1 MDEEASFA
9 NLLASTTMPS
19 RPSWDASSPSAGGA
33 DADPWANPFSSA
45 SSTSHLTDAHSIPFA
60 STTLPEFNNNAG
72 FGPESPREE
81 VSPYVQR
88 LQDDAEIGVGK
99 MPDPPSVIAA
109 REQSQSTINAAPS
122 PFDSTS
128 HGVYAS
134 SAFATPT
141 TLEPDSNPF
150 GTAASAAAGVGVGA
164 ARDPAQTPF
173 VPPQTQQSPIA
184 STTQIPSAGTGAKK
198 GLPSDLI
205 DEDLMAASDPEQSL
219 KKAFVKSA
227 QPARSSA
234 TPSNSGVQSGDNSS
248 KGGTKGPE
256 KKAYVFTPGSSKKQ
270 EPEVKESK
278 EVKTAMGKEE
288 DNEVEDKEEKAQ
300 FKVEDDAKAIQLE
313 GKQGKAGKGEELE
326 KAENEDEQ
334 TQDAEQKDEVKKAE
348 SPTTPTKNDLV
359 SVIPPSK
366 DAQETTPT
374 AITPVAFQIQ
384 PQHSSTES
392 ESESESS
399 GQPKSP
405 TAIPLPASA
414 LPTPIVSRVP
424 TPLPTKSDV
433 PDNSSVLATPS
444 IDRVSVSPLDAP
456 TQPADEDF
464 GFKSLSIGGSAITAP
479 PVPQK
484 ETWED
489 KVISPP
495 SSRFGG
501 RGWGAMDEDDGGDD
515 SDGLFGR
522 GGPSVIASAGASASA
537 RSDPWGGSND
547 PSSGGSGWGEQSME
561 EALASTGP
569 SSSSRHSESTSNGGL
584 ASPSRLDTSISSSSG
599 APTSP
604 DGSTVQTPTTSPR
617 KKLSSI
623 PVFQISVGDPTRVG
637 DPVRGYTVYTVKTQT
652 TSPHYRKG
660 AFSVLRRFSDFLWL
674 FEVLTSNNPGVIVP
688 PVPGKHTFGRFQD
701 QFIETRRAA
710 LQRCLGKIT
719 SHPVLQL
726 DPDLRLF
733 LESDSFAYESK
744 ARRQEVQAAE
754 KHSASL
760 LSGWTGPKFVEHDD
774 WFDSR
779 KNFLDSLE
787 SQLKGLSKSIE
798 LSSKNRLELSQSISE
813 LAETITALSESDLGT
828 ALSTTLAHLASIAEK
843 EKESSEEQAKDEV
856 VEILNLADEYV
867 RFIGSVRGAFGG
879 RVKAWTAWQNQE
891 KEVTRVKA
899 QREKLRAQ
907 GKLGDRAQ
915 SSLAE
920 VAEAERKARDL
931 HGTYDHLSR
940 LTKSEFV
947 RFERE
952 RIVEFKAT
960 LERYLEGMMDREREL
975 IGAWE
980 GLHKE
985 IVGLV
990 DRSGSGRNG
999 GGGAN
1004 GASD

>member
-9 NLLASTTMPS
+9 NLLASTTLPS
-19 RPSWDASSPSAGGA
+19 RPSWDASSPAGGA
-33 DADPWANPFSSA
+33 EADPWANPFSS
-45 SSTSHLTDAHSIPFA
+45 SSTLLSDAHSNPFA
-60 STTLPEFNNNAG
+60 STFPTSTATSSTLPTFAA
-72 FGPESPREE
+72 PESPREE
-81 VSPYVQR
+81 ISPYVQR
-88 LQDDAEIGVGK
+88 LQDDAELGVGK

-109 REQSQSTINAAPS
+109 REQSQSQTQAQSTSFIAPRS
-122 PFDSTS
+122 PFDPNP

-141 TLEPDSNPF
+141 ALEVESNPF
-150 GTAASAAAGVGVGA
+150 GSSSSSTAIATAQ
-164 ARDPAQTPF
+164 DPAQAPF
-173 VPPQTQQSPIA
+173 IPPQTQQSPIA
-184 STTQIPSAGTGAKK
+184 TSHAPSTAAGGKK

-219 KKAFVKSA
+219 KKAFVKSKPKPRPSTPNA
-227 QPARSSA
+227 SSTDA
-234 TPSNSGVQSGDNSS
+234 NSS
-248 KGGTKGPE
+248 GGAESKATE
-256 KKAYVFTPGSSKKQ
+256 KKAYVFTPGSSKKKDAIKD
-270 EPEVKESK
+270 EKDEKDEKAVRVEGDEHKAETVVNGSESTSEQDGK
-278 EVKTAMGKEE
+278 TTQLNAKTVRGGHDGGVKTADDG
-288 DNEVEDKEEKAQ
+288 EKTLDESVK
-300 FKVEDDAKAIQLE
+300 KVEVTE
-313 GKQGKAGKGEELE
+313 P
-326 KAENEDEQ
+326 
-334 TQDAEQKDEVKKAE
+334 E
-348 SPTTPTKNDLV
+348 SPSTPTK
-359 SVIPPSK
+359 K
-366 DAQETTPT
+366 DAASAASTSPSTESKHSTPT
-374 AITPVAFQIQ
+374 ATTRVASQSQ
-384 PQHSSTES
+384 S
-392 ESESESS
+392 E
-399 GQPKSP
+399 PKSP
-405 TAIPLPASA
+405 AAIPLPASN
-414 LPTPIVSRVP
+414 LPTPTVSRVP
-424 TPLPTKSDV
+424 TPLPPKSEPTDS
-433 PDNSSVLATPS
+433 SSVLATPS

-456 TQPADEDF
+456 AQPADEDF
-464 GFKSLSIGGSAITAP
+464 GFKSLSIGGSAMSAP

-484 ETWED
+484 ESWGD
-489 KVISPP
+489 KAISPP
-495 SSRFGG
+495 TSSSRFGG
-501 RGWGAMDEDDGGDD
+501 RGWGAMDEDEGDAEGD
-515 SDGLFGR
+515 SGGLFGK
-522 GGPSVIASAGASASA
+522 GGPSVIASVRA
-537 RSDPWGGSND
+537 DPWGGSND
-547 PSSGGSGWGEQSME
+547 LASGGSGWGEKSME
-561 EALASTGP
+561 EALASTDP
-569 SSSSRHSESTSNGGL
+569 SSSSRYSESTSNGL
-584 ASPSRLDTSISSSSG
+584 ASPTRLGLETSVSSSSG

-604 DGSTVQTPTTSPR
+604 DGSSIQTPTTSPR
-617 KKLSSI
+617 KKLSSV
-623 PVFQISVGDPTRVG
+623 PVFQITVGDPTKVG

-660 AFSVLRRFSDFLWL
+660 SFSVLRRFSDFLWL

-760 LSGWTGPKFVEHDD
+760 LTGWTGPKFVEHDD

-787 SQLKGLSKSIE
+787 SQLKSLSKSIE
-798 LSSKNRLELSQSISE
+798 VSSKNRLELSQSISE
-813 LAETITALSESDLGT
+813 FAETITALSESDLGT

-843 EKESSEEQAKDEV
+843 EKDSSEEQAKDEV

-907 GKLGDRAQ
+907 GRLGDRAQ

-952 RIVEFKAT
+952 RIIEFKAT
-960 LERYLEGMMDREREL
+960 LERYLDGMMEREREL

-990 DRSGSGRNG
+990 DRSSAGTGRNG
-999 GGGAN
+999 SVN
-1004 GASD
+1004 GARD